1 MTIDTFLKK
10 LPDVLAV
17 LTSEKTQER
26 MSGIYNDVEDLTEIV
41 MASTQDAAED
51 LTAILTDILLSLEVI
66 EDTRSMRNPADVTRL
81 KRIETM
87 FQPAQ
92 DGIPACGKFEE
103 LNDDKIKLEWIDRA
117 LPYITIPEKARCRVD
132 RLEFNYDLASYEV
145 KLSFTS
151 EDVDISKPRTVRDRL
166 DEATAVLTSKE
177 LFLVIKKAE
186 KIMKDREVSK
196 IEPL

>member
-41 MASTQDAAED
+41 MESTQDAAED

-81 KRIETM
+81 KRVETM

-117 LPYITIPEKARCRVD
+117 LPYITVPEKARCRVD

-151 EDVDISKPRTVRDRL
+151 EDISKPRTVRERL

-177 LFLVIKKAE
+177 VERVIKKAE